1 MEGAAKN
8 PSNATGTRTASPN
21 IQILFQQPVLHQ
33 MCTRYSL
40 TSPVEAV
47 RSYFRADGV
56 GPYPARYN
64 IAPTQPVLIVRQ
76 AQSGGREL
84 ALVRWGL
91 IPSWV
96 KDPREFST
104 LVNARSE
111 TAAEKPSFR
120 GPLRHRRCLV
130 PTDGYYE
137 WTGRPGAKQP
147 HLIRPKTDSGAHLM
161 AMAGIWEHWLG
172 ADGSELQT
180 MAILTTG
187 ASTTVAAVHDRMP
200 VIVPTDDFD
209 AWLDCSP
216 GSSQPIQHVL
226 WAAPGGMLEILAV
239 SPRLNNS
246 RNDGADLWNVRDD
259 VNGTKLI

>member
-1 MEGAAKN
+1 
-8 PSNATGTRTASPN
+8 
-21 IQILFQQPVLHQ
+21 

-56 GPYPARYN
+56 EAYPARYN
-64 IAPTQPVLIVRQ
+64 IAPTQPVLVVRH
-76 AQSGGREL
+76 AQPGGREL

-91 IPSWV
+91 IPAWV

-130 PTDGYYE
+130 PSNGYYE

-147 HLIRPKTDSGAHLM
+147 HLIRPRSAREPLM

-172 ADGSELQT
+172 ADGSEMET
-180 MAILTTG
+180 MAILTVG
-187 ASTTVAAVHDRMP
+187 ANITAAAVHDRMP
-200 VIVPTDDFD
+200 VILQPDDFD
-209 AWLDCSP
+209 TWLDCSP
-216 GSSQPIQHVL
+216 GSSQPIQHCL
-226 WAAPGGMLEILAV
+226 RAAPDDLLEIEAV

-246 RNDGADLWNVRDD
+246 RNEGADLWTVRDD

>member
-56 GPYPARYN
+56 GAYPARYN
-64 IAPTQPVLIVRQ
+64 IAPTQPVLIVRA

-96 KDPREFST
+96 KDPRAFST

-111 TAAEKPSFR
+111 TVADKPSFR

-130 PTDGYYE
+130 PADGYYE
-137 WTGRPGAKQP
+137 WTGRPGSKQP
-147 HLIRPKTDSGAHLM
+147 HLIRPKSEHGGHLM

-172 ADGSELQT
+172 ADGSELET
-180 MAILTTG
+180 LAILTVG
-187 ASTTVAAVHDRMP
+187 ANITTAAVHDRMP
-200 VIVPTDDFD
+200 VIVAPCDFD

-216 GSSQPIQHVL
+216 GSAGPIRHVL
-226 WAAPGGMLEILAV
+226 RAAPDGLLEILAV
-239 SPRLNNS
+239 NSRLNNY
-246 RNDGADLWNVRDD
+246 RNEGADLWNVRDG
-259 VNGTKLI
+259 VNDTKLI